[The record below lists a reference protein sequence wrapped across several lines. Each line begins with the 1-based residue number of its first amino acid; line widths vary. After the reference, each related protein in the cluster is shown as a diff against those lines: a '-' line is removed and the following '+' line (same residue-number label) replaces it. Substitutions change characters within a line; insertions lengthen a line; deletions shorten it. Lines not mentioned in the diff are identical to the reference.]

1 MFPSAWDAMENGMFD
16 RLGFRWLF
24 DAAADALLLVD
35 AEGRI
40 ALSNTAAQELFGWP
54 QRQLDGQSVEA
65 LIPQRLRLHHRNLR
79 QAYGRDPH
87 RRAAGQ
93 GLELVALNSEGKE
106 FPAEISLTPLQAD
119 GQAFTLATVHNISAR
134 KQLERDL
141 LEKRREMDALQ
152 KVHVAAQTAAV
163 IAHELNQPLL
173 AISSYSKSALLM
185 LEAARP
191 NIERLKQ
198 AITGCEVQTRRAGE
212 SIRELLGFLNM
223 SECPAEVFDISPEIL
238 EMLDTACAEH
248 HLQVDSR
255 PQLEQGLPPV
265 KANRTQVQKILLNL
279 FHNSI
284 EAMEAGQTLNPTL
297 TVHARV
303 LQDEPLV
310 QVSVADNGP
319 GFGPDQI
326 KRVFDPFF
334 TTKSAGIGM
343 GLAISR
349 SLVEANGGHLW
360 LDSGARPGAQFHLT
374 LPISP

>member
-1 MFPSAWDAMENGMFD
+1 
-16 RLGFRWLF
+16 
-24 DAAADALLLVD
+24 ALLLVD
-35 AEGRI
+35 AEGHI

-93 GLELVALNSEGKE
+93 GLELVALKSDGTE
-106 FPAEISLTPLQAD
+106 FPAEISLAPLHAHD
-119 GQAFTLATVHNISAR
+119 QAFTLATVHNISAR

-141 LEKRREMDALQ
+141 GDKRREMDALQ

-185 LEAARP
+185 LEATRP
-191 NIERLKQ
+191 NAERLKQ
-198 AITGCEVQTRRAGE
+198 AITGCELQARRAGE

-223 SECPAEVFDISPEIL
+223 SECPAEVFDIRPEIR
-238 EMLDTACAEH
+238 EMLDAASVEH

-255 PQLEQGLPPV
+255 LQLEQGLPPV
-265 KANRTQVQKILLNL
+265 KANRIQVQKILLNL

-284 EAMEAGQTLNPTL
+284 EAMEAGKTANPTL
-297 TVHARV
+297 TVQVCA

-319 GFGPDQI
+319 GFGADQL
-326 KRVFDPFF
+326 KRLFDPFF
-334 TTKSAGIGM
+334 TTKPAGIGM

-360 LDSGARPGAQFHLT
+360 LDPGTRPGAQFHLT
-374 LPISP
+374 LPVSS